1 MKDKMKEAIKIPKKL
16 TEAKELLVKIK
27 KLSERGLFLKSD
39 RFVHNLHCSLLYGY
53 ILNTVGRLMM
63 DAMRITSGRNDYVV
77 HAGIDSVG
85 YFSMMIY
92 KGDDLIHSLVYTQSV
107 IAFKVSEYIGDTN
120 NAHGI
125 LHEFSDY
132 VHNDFERY
140 LRIIETY
147 EGWITPILK
156 ETKPKKR

>member
-63 DAMRITSGRNDYVV
+63 DAMRITSGRNDYVI
-77 HAGIDSVG
+77 HAEITCGAA
-85 YFSMMIY
+85 FSMMIY
-92 KGDDLIHSLVYTQSV
+92 KGDELVHSIDYFNSR
-107 IAFKVSEYIGDTN
+107 IIIKVSQYLMDVNTEVDLY
-120 NAHGI
+120 
-125 LHEFSDY
+125 EFTDY
-132 VHNDFERY
+132 VHLDFEHN
-140 LRIIETY
+140 LKAIEVY
-147 EGWITPILK
+147 ESWLAPILK
-156 ETKPKKR
+156 ETKLKKR